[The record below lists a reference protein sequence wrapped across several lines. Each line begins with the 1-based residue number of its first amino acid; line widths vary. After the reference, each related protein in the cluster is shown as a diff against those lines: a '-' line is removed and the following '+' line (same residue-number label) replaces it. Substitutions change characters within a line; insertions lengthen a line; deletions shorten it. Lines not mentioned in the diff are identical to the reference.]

1 MEVLQRDTPSESL
14 QALTAPEQGERAARR
29 SLRMQIAKLER
40 ELAAAFVTA
49 YPLGGLDAEPA
60 RGGAAPRLL
69 DLGELERVRDDL
81 AARVRSARAT
91 ITERADLQAA
101 NRVALERMLLDPGRH
116 RFMRISNRDIGEP
129 GCGVWQVR
137 PRLGLVGMLMGW
149 WAGQALLR
157 LSVSHRPRRCRGPLK
172 ETSPARCPCARSSR
186 TGVGA
191 TLVLMIM
198 VIGSLVLWIGTPLLW
213 LWVGSQVQGATSS
226 LGTALGVSFIGVI
239 ATIALLA
246 ALLAKL
252 SDVYQANRRSR
263 GLADTGHYV
272 LEAVLVVS
280 AGLTLAAF
288 VIWFLFFAGAS
299 PVPVGIQV

>member
-1 MEVLQRDTPSESL
+1 MRD
-14 QALTAPEQGERAARR
+14 
-29 SLRMQIAKLER
+29 
-40 ELAAAFVTA
+40 
-49 YPLGGLDAEPA
+49 
-60 RGGAAPRLL
+60 LL
-69 DLGELERVRDDL
+69 
-81 AARVRSARAT
+81 
-91 ITERADLQAA
+91 
-101 NRVALERMLLDPGRH
+101 
-116 RFMRISNRDIGEP
+116 
-129 GCGVWQVR
+129 
-137 PRLGLVGMLMGW
+137 
-149 WAGQALLR
+149 
-157 LSVSHRPRRCRGPLK
+157 
-172 ETSPARCPCARSSR
+172 R

-198 VIGSLVLWIGTPLLW
+198 IIGSLVLWIGTPLLW

-226 LGTALGVSFIGVI
+226 LGTALGVSFIGVL
-239 ATIALLA
+239 AAIALLA

-263 GLADTGHYV
+263 GLADTGQYV